1 MIDRNNIRDDIEEQL
16 QGKSS
21 QQCVAFAVRA
31 AMRLLPL
38 LAVRKEHNAIAFGNS
53 KEEAFWYWQP
63 KRSQHLL
70 AVCQAYGWGVQ
81 YVLDKSAVYAK
92 GDAYAAY
99 AAYDTASDT
108 AAVARAAAVRAAAY
122 PDADARAADSARAAA
137 CAAYAAYAAQT
148 GRAYA
153 ETSAVRFAAAVAD
166 AAADAA
172 VRSDV
177 DGIIHELEADLAALS
192 HVSAAVLLI
201 QPLWSRDEPNDWQQR
216 IQDFKNDALSL
227 NAGFEVWLDW
237 YDDRLHGK
245 PIDIALLKNWN
256 SVSEEIGSQGAE
268 KVNAYLKNLQDK
280 TATCPL
286 NRVRAIFIGY
296 GEAGKTSLIRALHDE
311 PVEEGKEPMTPGIDI
326 RTWPVPDSGIQALF
340 WDFGGQVMAHAT
352 HQFFLRSSCLYV
364 LLLNARSEIDSTVQA
379 EYWLEHVQSFG
390 KDAPVMIVGNKAD
403 QSGINLDMGYL
414 KGKYSNIV
422 DFYPLS
428 CTQAKTSHKAE
439 FERFQ
444 RDFCR
449 QLQQVGTH
457 QMLFSQD
464 QFAVLED
471 LRGRSP
477 KAAFLKHSE
486 FNDIC
491 SRHGI
496 GTEGVLNR
504 DWLLEILD
512 KLGVVVHFPQL
523 TFLDEYVLNPRW
535 LTYGVYTLMYSKQAK
550 LTEAEI
556 IRLLSQKQV
565 SDEAGNVLDYPKDKC
580 RFIMDAMRQFKL
592 CYPLPSENHTL
603 IIPEL
608 LPTDQPASIPFAKPG
623 ALAFEF
629 VFRGFLP
636 RNILPEL
643 IVNRHEEIVDQVVWQ
658 RGVLL
663 QHKKHQAN
671 ALVQVDYHDRVL
683 SIWVQGRDA
692 KDYLGL
698 LNDEVLK
705 ILKRLELEPEE
716 KIALPLSA
724 CISDKRLIEKEEKAS
739 YRQILACAGNGGRT
753 YISERGDKYDL
764 NQVLG
769 LILSK
774 DEQER
779 LTQIFYGDIGE
790 LKMSEQSIKIGDNNT
805 IGGSVVAAEK
815 IENSFNRLQESK
827 ANDEVKTLLEQLLS
841 EIQALNAKVPS
852 TQAQQLTDMAG
863 DVETLMTETGR
874 ETPRPK
880 QYQLSLEGIK
890 EAAVT
895 LGDIAKPV
903 LAVAEKLAPLLGL
916 L

>member
-1 MIDRNNIRDDIEEQL
+1 MIDKSNIRYDIKEQL
-16 QGKSS
+16 QGKPKE
-21 QQCVAFAVRA
+21 QCAAFAVRA
-31 AMRLLPL
+31 AMRVLPL
-38 LAVRKEHNAIAFGNS
+38 LAVPKRQNRG
-53 KEEAFWYWQP
+53 AFWNKKAEVSFFWKPEDRDKY
-63 KRSQHLL
+63 LL
-70 AVCQAYGWGVQ
+70 DVFRAYVWSVQ
-81 YVLDKSAVYAK
+81 YVINGNSNFEV
-92 GDAYAAY
+92 
-99 AAYDTASDT
+99 
-108 AAVARAAAVRAAAY
+108 VARAAYVNE
-122 PDADARAADSARAAA
+122 ADAVYTAAHAVVTAD
-137 CAAYAAYAAQT
+137 AAYAV
-148 GRAYA
+148 
-153 ETSAVRFAAAVAD
+153 EIAV
-166 AAADAA
+166 AAADDATYAA
-172 VRSDV
+172 
-177 DGIIHELEADLAALS
+177 IIQELEADLAALS
-192 HVSAAVLLI
+192 HVSGSALLMK
-201 QPLWSRDEPNDWQQR
+201 PLWSQGMPKVWQQ
-216 IQDFKNDALSL
+216 QLTDFKEDALNL

-237 YDDRLHGK
+237 YDDRLHGR

-256 SVSEEIGSQGAE
+256 SLSGEIRFQGVE
-268 KVNAYLKNLQDK
+268 KVNAYLKSLRDK

-311 PVEEGKEPMTPGIDI
+311 PVAEGKEPMTPGIDI
-326 RTWPVPDSGIQALF
+326 RTWSVPDSGIQALF
-340 WDFGGQVMAHAT
+340 WDFGGQVIAHAT

-428 CTQAKTSHKAE
+428 CTQAKASHKAE

-457 QMLFSQD
+457 QMLFSQE

-471 LRGRSP
+471 LRRRSP

-496 GTEGVLNR
+496 GTEGELNR
-504 DWLLEILD
+504 DWLLDILD

-523 TFLDEYVLNPRW
+523 TFLEEYVLNPRW

-556 IRLLSQKQV
+556 VGLLSQKQV

-592 CYPLPSENHTL
+592 CYPLPGESHTL

-636 RNILPEL
+636 RHILPEL
-643 IVNRHEEIVDQVVWQ
+643 IVNRHEEIVKQIVWQ

-663 QHKKHQAN
+663 QHKKHQAQ
-671 ALVQVDYHDRVL
+671 ALVQVDYHERVL

-692 KDYLGL
+692 KDYLGV
-698 LNDEVLK
+698 LNDEVLQ
-705 ILKRLELEPEE
+705 ILGRLELVYEE

-724 CISDKRLIEKEEKAS
+724 CISDKPLIGVEEKAS
-739 YRQILACAGNGGRT
+739 YRQILAYARKGERAYT
-753 YISERGDKYDL
+753 SERGFDYDL

-774 DEQER
+774 NEQEK
-779 LTQIFYGDIGE
+779 TGIHVHGDYYEGDN
-790 LKMSEQSIKIGDNNT
+790 KMSKQSIKMGDNNT

-815 IENSFNRLQESK
+815 IENSFNCLPESK
-827 ANDEVKTLLEQLLS
+827 ANDEVKILLKELLS

-863 DVETLMTETGR
+863 DVETLITETGR

-890 EAAVT
+890 DAAVT